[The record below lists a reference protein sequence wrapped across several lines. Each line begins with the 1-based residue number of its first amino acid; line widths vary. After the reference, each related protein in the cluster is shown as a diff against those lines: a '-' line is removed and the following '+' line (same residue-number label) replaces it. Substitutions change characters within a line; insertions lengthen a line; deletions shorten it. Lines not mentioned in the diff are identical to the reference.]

1 LGFLISGKYFL
12 YLWRSYS
19 SIRHM

>member
-19 SIRHM
+19 SIRHI